1 MIALVLVALLL
12 IVGGGVVVAFH
23 PFSSSPQGNG
33 ATPGVTPGITPTTG
47 PTVSPTP
54 TEVVLNQPNAE
65 ALVKQFYLD
74 INAKN
79 YDAAY
84 DLLSAEWQAT
94 QTRDDFTTGYQNTL
108 LDTLTIDGSSVNPD
122 GTVQVNI
129 RLTAEETSDT
139 KNYAGYYIVV
149 KENGMLLLMRGKI
162 NQV

>member
-1 MIALVLVALLL
+1 MR
-12 IVGGGVVVAFH
+12 
-23 PFSSSPQGNG
+23 
-33 ATPGVTPGITPTTG
+33 
-47 PTVSPTP
+47 
-54 TEVVLNQPNAE
+54 
-65 ALVKQFYLD
+65 QFYQD

-108 LDTLTIDGSSVNPD
+108 LDTLTIDSSSVNAD

-129 RLTAEETSDT
+129 HLTAEETSDT